1 MWGTQRG
8 DCGAIRPPPPV
19 SLPERRM
26 GGTGFR
32 EPGIERALGEGLL
45 RDTAVSV
52 MVGQGDLGGCGC
64 GLHLGGVAAPWRA
77 SETPVPGCDA
87 GQLYPGGL
95 AGAPSGAVLP
105 GSVWNLPQPS
115 CGCLILP
122 GAPCVRSWSYRAGV
136 WDGLPSFS
144 RICVYSSV
152 SLLSGCWFRMENA
165 EAPLQAVPRIRTPGS
180 GSATHSAEPCGMC
193 GPVVKDVLL
202 LAEHQGICSGQKL
215 QACGA
220 CGRQFCFSL
229 SIAQHQDGEGLPSGE
244 EDGASPLTGC
254 RGHLSEEPF
263 LCGDDGE
270 DLLPHPGPLHNQT
283 ADLRGRPPR
292 SAGCSEVVPTGDG
305 RYRCRECGKAFSQQ
319 HRLGQHQRVHA
330 GEKPHAC
337 RECGKAF
344 RRKCRLVQHQKIHAR
359 DRSYE
364 CTQCGKSFRQSY
376 GLVQH
381 QRVHTGA
388 KPYNCVECG
397 NFFGCKTTLVR
408 HQRIHTGERPYKCTE
423 CGKSFRQRSGLI
435 GHQRIHTG
443 AKPYE
448 CSECGK
454 FFSRKITLVRHRRIH
469 TGERPYKCAECGK
482 FFSQSSGLVSHQRV
496 HTGEKPYE
504 CTECGKWFSHRS
516 SLNLHQR
523 VHTGERPYACSE
535 CGKAFSLKFTLL
547 RHQRTHAEERPYE
560 RSERR
565 KCFSHKSSLIQHRQ
579 NHVGEC

>member
-1 MWGTQRG
+1 MGALAEGRLGTSRRDFRRPCGGGPFG
-8 DCGAIRPPPPV
+8 DSWVGPPGQGLSSWSGPRFPWLQMRSRTTHRV
-19 SLPERRM
+19 TLEDVAVDF
-26 GGTGFR
+26 TW
-32 EPGIERALGEGLL
+32 EEWQLLGEPQRLL
-45 RDTAVSV
+45 YQDV
-52 MVGQGDLGGCGC
+52 MLDNFTLVASLGFASSQIRVVVRLEAGEGTW
-64 GLHLGGVAAPWRA
+64 AP
-77 SETPVPGCDA
+77 G
-87 GQLYPGGL
+87 
-95 AGAPSGAVLP
+95 
-105 GSVWNLPQPS
+105 
-115 CGCLILP
+115 
-122 GAPCVRSWSYRAGV
+122 RAGV
-136 WDGLPSFS
+136 GPAA
-144 RICVYSSV
+144 
-152 SLLSGCWFRMENA
+152 SLGTWRGPGPGCWFRMENA

-180 GSATHSAEPCGMC
+180 GSAAHSAEPCGMC

-215 QACGA
+215 QACRA

-283 ADLRGRPPR
+283 ADLQGRPPR

-305 RYRCRECGKAFSQQ
+305 RYQCRECGKAFSQQ

-330 GEKPHAC
+330 GGKPHVC

-469 TGERPYKCAECGK
+469 TGERPYKCTECGK